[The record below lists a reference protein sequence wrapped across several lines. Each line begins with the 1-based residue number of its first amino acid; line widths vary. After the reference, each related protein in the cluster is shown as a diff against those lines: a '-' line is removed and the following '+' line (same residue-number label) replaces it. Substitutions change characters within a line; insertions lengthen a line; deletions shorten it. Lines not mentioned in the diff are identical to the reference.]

1 MLHELDSLLNR
12 VTSMAQIHGYL
23 PQFFQMIEEPVCST
37 AILMWLK
44 NKLFDD
50 DFYECNYQYL
60 LRDFF

>member
-12 VTSMAQIHGYL
+12 VTSMSQIHGYL

-37 AILMWLK
+37 AILLWLK

-50 DFYECNYQYL
+50 DFYECNY
-60 LRDFF
+60 